1 MVSAFE
7 FLCAIQTLTMGSD
20 GPLEL
25 HSDHIFYSDELLV
38 AFSCYIYHNP
48 PSLIE
53 LQFNEW
59 KLSSI

>member
-1 MVSAFE
+1 
-7 FLCAIQTLTMGSD
+7 MGSD

-53 LQFNEW
+53 PYNES
-59 KLSSI
+59 KPSSI

>member
-1 MVSAFE
+1 MVSTFPQ
-7 FLCAIQTLTMGSD
+7 FSCAIQTLTMGSD

-53 LQFNEW
+53 L
-59 KLSSI
+59 

>member
-1 MVSAFE
+1 MFSAFE
-7 FLCAIQTLTMGSD
+7 LSCLVRTLILTMGSD

-53 LQFNEW
+53 L
-59 KLSSI
+59 